1 MRGERGALQSGLGW
15 AGLSLLVLA
24 GCAPMY
30 EATGTAS
37 QHEVSQLRS
46 ELNSLKV
53 ASQRTRADVE
63 AAASRLV
70 EQRLRQQSAET
81 TKQLAALTA
90 RIDTLSTELT
100 ALSSRT
106 RDLAQ
111 RFDTV
116 SRTAAARPAPAAPQQ
131 SSTPSPAAPR
141 TVPAP
146 APSAAPGGP
155 VAPVPPAVAAAPA
168 PAVAPPPSAPPA
180 PAPVSPAP
188 APAPHRPTTGALQPE
203 DVYQAAYIDFSKG
216 NYALAIPGFRE
227 FLRRY
232 PEHKLADSAQYW
244 IGESHL
250 GQAHGLANE
259 GGQADKVKQELE
271 QAVREFRKVI
281 ANHPRGDKVPTAL
294 YKEALVLVELD
305 QVGVAQQRLQYLI
318 DNFPRAEEAP
328 LARDRLAA
336 LKER

>member
-1 MRGERGALQSGLGW
+1 
-15 AGLSLLVLA
+15 
-24 GCAPMY
+24 MY

-37 QHEVSQLRS
+37 QDELGRLRS
-46 ELNSLKV
+46 EVDSLKR
-53 ASQRTRADVE
+53 ASQRSRAE
-63 AAASRLV
+63 AEASASRTL
-70 EQRLRQQSAET
+70 EQRLRQQSADT

-90 RIDTLSTELT
+90 RVDTLSAELT

-111 RFDTV
+111 RLDTA
-116 SRTAAARPAPAAPQQ
+116 SRTAAVRPSPPVQAAPPAPPATMAPAPPRGASSQSTSAQNAPAPPQLVPTPSPAVASPPAPAAA
-131 SSTPSPAAPR
+131 SSS
-141 TVPAP
+141 
-146 APSAAPGGP
+146 
-155 VAPVPPAVAAAPA
+155 
-168 PAVAPPPSAPPA
+168 PPPSQRPA
-180 PAPVSPAP
+180 
-188 APAPHRPTTGALQPE
+188 TGTLQPE

-216 NYALAIPGFRE
+216 NYGLAVPAFRD

-250 GQAHGLANE
+250 ALAHGLAND

-281 ANHPRGDKVPTAL
+281 ANYPRGDKVPTAL

-305 QVGVAQQRLQYLI
+305 QVAIAQQRLQYLI

-328 LARDRLAA
+328 LARDRLAG
-336 LKER
+336 LKDR